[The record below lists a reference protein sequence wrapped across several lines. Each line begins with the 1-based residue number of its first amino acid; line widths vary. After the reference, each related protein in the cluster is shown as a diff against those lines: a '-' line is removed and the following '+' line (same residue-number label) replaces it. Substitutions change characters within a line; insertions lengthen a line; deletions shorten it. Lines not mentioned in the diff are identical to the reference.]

1 MQLLLEKPLDS
12 DTVQEFALAMVQSK
26 VLRQLERMDN
36 KVLLDEDCAE
46 DVTFIQEK
54 LEATV
59 HELRL
64 ASSTLAFHV

>member
-1 MQLLLEKPLDS
+1 MQEY
-12 DTVQEFALAMVQSK
+12 ALAMVQSK

-59 HELRL
+59 HELRCVFML
-64 ASSTLAFHV
+64 N